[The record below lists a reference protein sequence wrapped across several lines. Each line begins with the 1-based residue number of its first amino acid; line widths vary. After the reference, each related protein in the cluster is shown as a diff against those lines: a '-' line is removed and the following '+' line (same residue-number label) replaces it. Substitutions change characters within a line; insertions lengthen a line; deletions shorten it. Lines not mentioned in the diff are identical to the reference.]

1 MLSFKK
7 AKCETCFNAGKPL
20 TLNSYT
26 ASCTWPD
33 ERVPESRC
41 KVSIRSSKMLTRT
54 MTSCQ
59 NLMTIYNPKAPWKRP
74 NSRQSFPYSIKS
86 MWHHGHISFK
96 FESATMKRVYTMDPC
111 VIRRRLMLFSILCQ
125 MKLAASFITAKVQIP
140 PRSFYPLFL
149 RMSRKQHMESRLA
162 HQLRQQRQWGLHW
175 FAKNARSQDFCM
187 PRPR

>member
-1 MLSFKK
+1 MLSFEKT
-7 AKCETCFNAGKPL
+7 KCKTCFNAGKSL
-20 TLNSYT
+20 TLISYT

-59 NLMTIYNPKAPWKRP
+59 NLTTIYNPKAPWKRP
-74 NSRQSFPYSIKS
+74 NSPQSCPYSIKS
-86 MWHHGHISFK
+86 MQHHGHISLK
-96 FESATMKRVYTMDPC
+96 FESAMTKRVYTMELC
-111 VIRRRLMLFSILCQ
+111 VIRRRLMLFQILCK

-140 PRSFYPLFL
+140 LRSFYPLFL
-149 RMSRKQHMESRLA
+149 RVSRKQHMESHLA
-162 HQLRQQRQWGLHW
+162 HHLGQQRQWGLHW